1 MPNAKALAEKQ
12 AIVAS
17 LTDKLQN
24 SVAGVF
30 VDYKGITVADDTV
43 LRAEMR
49 KNEVDYEVVKNTL
62 VRLASEKA
70 GYSEFDP
77 IFNGNTALAVSATD
91 PVAPAKILCEY
102 AKKLGEDKFV
112 IKAGFVDGRV
122 ITPDEIKALAEL
134 PSKEVLVATVLGTM
148 NAPIT
153 GFVRVLNATITGL
166 AIALN
171 AIAEQ
176 KASA

>member
-1 MPNAKALAEKQ
+1 MPNAKVLAEKQ
-12 AIVAS
+12 AIVAA
-17 LTDKLQN
+17 LTEKLQN
-24 SVAGVF
+24 SVSGVF
-30 VDYKGITVADDTV
+30 VDYKGITVADDTA

-49 KNEVDYEVVKNTL
+49 KSEVDYEVVKNTL
-62 VRLASEKA
+62 VRLASDKA
-70 GYSEFDP
+70 GFSEFDS
-77 IFNGNTALAVSATD
+77 ILNGNTALAVSATD

-112 IKAGFVDGRV
+112 IKAGFVDGRA

-166 AIALN
+166 AVALN